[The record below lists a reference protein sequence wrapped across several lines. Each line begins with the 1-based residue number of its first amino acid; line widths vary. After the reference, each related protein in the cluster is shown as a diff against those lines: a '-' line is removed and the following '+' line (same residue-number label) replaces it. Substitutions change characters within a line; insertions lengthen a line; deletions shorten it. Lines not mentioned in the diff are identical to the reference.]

1 MTFRLFLYGINVVQA
16 YLKGIKICLNALKV
30 FFFNFCGGG
39 KFKIVFLERFMLF
52 LKGCNMI

>member
-30 FFFNFCGGG
+30 FFLTFVGE

-52 LKGCNMI
+52 LKVCNMV